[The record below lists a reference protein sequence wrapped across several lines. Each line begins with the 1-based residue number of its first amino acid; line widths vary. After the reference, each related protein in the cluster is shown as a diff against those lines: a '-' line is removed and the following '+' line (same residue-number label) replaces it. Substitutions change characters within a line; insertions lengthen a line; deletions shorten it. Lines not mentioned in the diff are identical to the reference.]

1 MNNWGF
7 TVDNP
12 KKDTRIL
19 QLTTLFNQREKC
31 DLVSLKVN
39 DLYLN
44 DDLSIANC
52 MNSYFS
58 LVFTVEEH
66 ENFPYNIFV
75 LPLKLKNC

>member
-1 MNNWGF
+1 MMNNWGF

-12 KKDTRIL
+12 KKKQEFYNL
-19 QLTTLFNQREKC
+19 QLCFYNFVQSKREVWPSVIKG
-31 DLVSLKVN
+31 
-39 DLYLN
+39 
-44 DDLSIANC
+44 IANC